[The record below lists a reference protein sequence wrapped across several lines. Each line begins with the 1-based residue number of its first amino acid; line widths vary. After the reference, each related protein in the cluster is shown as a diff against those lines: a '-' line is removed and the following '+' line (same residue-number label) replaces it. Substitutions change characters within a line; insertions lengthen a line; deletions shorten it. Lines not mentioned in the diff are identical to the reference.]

1 MALAYSPTLSDSA
14 AWRRLNRWIEH
25 NAALSDELHQLGYD
39 GSQRTFTPRMVARI
53 VSVLHG
59 VPAKMDRSPE
69 NTDEK
74 WG

>member
-1 MALAYSPTLSDSA
+1 MMTDSFRIREYGRTELALAYSPTLSDSA

-53 VSVLHG
+53 VYYLG
-59 VPAKMDRSPE
+59 RP
-69 NTDEK
+69 
-74 WG
+74 

>member
-1 MALAYSPTLSDSA
+1 LSDSA

-53 VSVLHG
+53 VFYLG
-59 VPAKMDRSPE
+59 RP
-69 NTDEK
+69 
-74 WG
+74 